1 LIIDGMG
8 DASAPIRVF
17 AVDDQELARLG
28 MAWVIAHGT
37 GLVLAGTAGSARQA
51 LALLDRAEP
60 TVVTIGTDL
69 PDLGALEFAGAL
81 RDRYPQLGL
90 VLILAEPGPAQ
101 VAAAAERGLS
111 GAVARS
117 ASVATLT
124 SVIRAAASDP
134 LTFRAPGELL
144 RSAARP
150 GPKLSPRERQVLTLL
165 VEGRTQAEIAAELQI
180 SPATAKTH
188 VARLYS
194 KLQARNRSQALL
206 TTAREGLL
214 PLH

>member
-1 LIIDGMG
+1 MG
-8 DASAPIRVF
+8 DASAPVRVF

-144 RSAARP
+144 RSPART
-150 GPKLSPRERQVLTLL
+150 GPKLSPRERQVLALL